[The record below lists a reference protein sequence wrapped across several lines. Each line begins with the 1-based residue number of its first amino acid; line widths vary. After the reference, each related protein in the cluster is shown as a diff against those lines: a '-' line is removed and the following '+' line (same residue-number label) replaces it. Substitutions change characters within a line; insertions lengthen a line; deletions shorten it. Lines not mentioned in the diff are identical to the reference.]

1 MSWVVD
7 KKKMRMKKKK
17 KNHKREQCAEKWLG
31 TVWVRNW

>member
-7 KKKMRMKKKK
+7 KKKWGWKKK

>member
-7 KKKMRMKKKK
+7 KKKMRVKKK